1 VRKDDLTLFFE
12 KKNIKK
18 PDNQGEC
25 RVSLNI
31 LKDCGY
37 NHGLCRLLNSDKDTG
52 IIGDKKDLERRQL
65 LFGKH
70 SIALPK
76 IQTFETLLA
85 RQFEDS
91 NVIFL
96 IWTATIYLGFSV
108 FSPSATAY
116 IESLTIYTGLLFAAL
131 ISALCDWIKERQ
143 YLKLKDEINNQMV
156 TVYRGAYGTCLSIKI
171 RDLVVGDIVDIQQ
184 GDRVPA
190 DCILI
195 EEMNIT
201 VDQSMYNPQESNVA
215 KETSRYMG
223 PEAQEVDNHEDH
235 PDPFLFSDSKVMT
248 GQGKAVVCCVG
259 DQTLLARNRKPKDLV
274 IEE

>member
-1 VRKDDLTLFFE
+1 
-12 KKNIKK
+12 
-18 PDNQGEC
+18 
-25 RVSLNI
+25 
-31 LKDCGY
+31 
-37 NHGLCRLLNSDKDTG
+37 
-52 IIGDKKDLERRQL
+52 
-65 LFGKH
+65 
-70 SIALPK
+70 
-76 IQTFETLLA
+76 
-85 RQFEDS
+85 
-91 NVIFL
+91 VIFL

-143 YLKLKDEINNQMV
+143 YLKSNDEINNQMV

-248 GQGKAVVCCVG
+248 GQGKAIVCCVG

>member
-1 VRKDDLTLFFE
+1 MPTLTNKSIFRVRKDDLTLFFE
-12 KKNIKK
+12 KKNIFK

-31 LKDCGY
+31 LRDCGY
-37 NHGLCRLLNSDKDTG
+37 NHGLCKLLNTDKETG
-52 IIGDKKDLERRQL
+52 IVGDSKDIGRRQT

-76 IQTFETLLA
+76 IQTFEVLLS

-96 IWTATIYLGFSV
+96 IWTATIYLIFSI

-116 IESLTIYTGLLFAAL
+116 IEALTIYSGLLFAAL
-131 ISALCDWIKERQ
+131 ISATCDYIKEVQ
-143 YLKLKDEINNQMV
+143 YLKLKDEINNQTV
-156 TVYRGAYGTCLSIKI
+156 TVYRGAFGTCCSIKI

-201 VDQSMYNPQESNVA
+201 VDQSLYFP
-215 KETSRYMG
+215 G
-223 PEAQEVDNHEDH
+223 
-235 PDPFLFSDSKVMT
+235 
-248 GQGKAVVCCVG
+248 
-259 DQTLLARNRKPKDLV
+259 
-274 IEE
+274 

>member
-1 VRKDDLTLFFE
+1 
-12 KKNIKK
+12 
-18 PDNQGEC
+18 
-25 RVSLNI
+25 
-31 LKDCGY
+31 
-37 NHGLCRLLNSDKDTG
+37 
-52 IIGDKKDLERRQL
+52 
-65 LFGKH
+65 
-70 SIALPK
+70 LPK

-96 IWTATIYLGFSV
+96 IWTATIYLGVSWFST
-108 FSPSATAY
+108 SPTAY

-156 TVYRGAYGTCLSIKI
+156 SVYRGAYGTCASIKI

-195 EEMNIT
+195 EEMNVT
-201 VDQSMYNPQESNVA
+201 VDQSMYFP
-215 KETSRYMG
+215 KETCVHKEPSKYLG
-223 PEAQEVDNHEDH
+223 EQGDNHQDH
-235 PDPFLFSDSKVMT
+235 PDPFLFSDSKIMT

-259 DQTLLARNRKPKDLV
+259 ESTLLARNRKPKDLV
-274 IEE
+274 IDEQFTFLEEKLEKTAKQITKYAVLATVLSVLTQLLFLFGKIIVTH